1 MFALSKPQGDGPIPP
16 ALLSYVGR
24 KLKND
29 FFHLVLDAFQTSNM
43 TQAELA
49 KKVGMDKGQLHRQLG
64 APGNWTIDTVAKL
77 LFAINGN
84 VVLPTSVDVEASAPA
99 NMTEPDWLRDGPPA
113 LKSKVT
119 TLRLPNPTSP
129 RHATGAPQ
137 ARIISSLRDV
147 RTVDRHV

>member
-99 NMTEPDWLRDGPPA
+99 NMTEPEWLRDGSPDP
-113 LKSKVT
+113 KSKVT
-119 TLRLPNPTSP
+119 TVATSHPTSP
-129 RHATGAPQ
+129 RTATGAPQ
-137 ARIISSLRDV
+137 PKLRIVLRNTTD
-147 RTVDRHV
+147 DHHV

>member
-1 MFALSKPQGDGPIPP
+1 MFTLSKPQGDGPIPP

-29 FFHLVLDAFQTSNM
+29 FYHLVLAAFQTSNM

-49 KKVGMDKGQLHRQLG
+49 TKAGMDKGQLNRQLG

-84 VVLPTSVDVEASAPA
+84 VVLPTSVDVEASARA
-99 NMTEPDWLRDGPPA
+99 NMSEPDWLRDASPA
-113 LKSKVT
+113 PISKVT
-119 TLRLPNPTSP
+119 AITPSHPNTPQN
-129 RHATGAPQ
+129 ATGAPQ
-137 ARIISSLRDV
+137 ATVRIVV
-147 RTVDRHV
+147 RNNTDEHHV